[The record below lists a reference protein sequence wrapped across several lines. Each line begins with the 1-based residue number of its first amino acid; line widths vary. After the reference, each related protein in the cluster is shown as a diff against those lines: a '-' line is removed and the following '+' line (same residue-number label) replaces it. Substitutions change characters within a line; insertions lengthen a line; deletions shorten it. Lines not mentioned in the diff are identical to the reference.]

1 MTTKNL
7 EFVFNLQAF
16 ALSDNATIG
25 ATGGNITVGTGY
37 DEDGA
42 SEVYIV
48 SSSYDSDTEMTTYVT
63 DTSWTDTYTYYAF
76 SSTDTSAVLSV
87 NVTTSSDTT
96 TGDSS
101 VISGMPVADSLVGSP
116 VTIQGGTSASTN
128 IALNNVGT
136 ISGELSA
143 NSNVGLTANGT
154 ALRLTNVSGDAITL
168 NTATANFQQTLNGA
182 TVRAALSGSEVVLN
196 GGSDGSALTI
206 SAAGVSALSSID
218 TKQTW
223 DLASGD
229 SVVYNRLSVT
239 GDVDVTGVDD
249 SGSYLAVNA
258 VEGNSVGFATTGSGA
273 RDTVSVNGTVLSG
286 VGATG
291 ANVVAQAATLMTAS
305 ATSQGTISANGSV
318 GGAANVASG
327 ATVTLSASDGIPAIT
342 AVSQLANGGYW
353 TLGSSV
359 NSAYLGND
367 SLDFVDGG
375 NTLRADPTG
384 TKVAA
389 FTATNGNATLTS
401 GDNHVVSVNGAAWN
415 IANSSSSPISA
426 EFDTLGTSATMTTA
440 GEGYFSAS
448 VNSARTLSAGANG
461 AADTLALANGG
472 EASFNGSVITSVN
485 SLAAGSA
492 WLVRGGPTGER
503 WVSAGSNGYGFA
515 KSTDSVY
522 GALTASP
529 TNGASIT
536 GISALSGNV
545 SVSHSDS
552 ISGLNV
558 MGTDWTVAN
567 DYYTAV
573 FDSDGTSA
581 SVSAY
586 GIDNVTVA
594 ASTDASVQVSLVSGD
609 AMSGVFNSATVWAHD
624 GDGVVGMQ
632 LESNTGISG
641 ITSLNSGATVI
652 GDNQFSV
659 NGTYDVVKATAS
671 GGAANTQFTLGS
683 SGVMTVSN
691 VVNGDNYSVT
701 GGRVYYDI
709 YSSLS
714 SGGSATVTIGGS
726 QVAITASTDSAV
738 NNAYVV
744 ADSNDIVS
752 VAGVKLNDTVTT
764 SEDKNFGIVYNT
776 SDISTDTSYT
786 MNVNSA
792 AISIDGG
799 DLATGTSTIAV
810 DVDDSGSTPHV
821 TISSGIASNATVTV
835 GAGVY
840 NVAGNAAV
848 TVNDSIGYLY
858 VDGNG
863 SVSAEDY
870 TVAMQRIDR
879 EASIQGMVSTL
890 NGEKTSVEAY
900 KDFYNIYYGSNS
912 VFSGWTSTVAG
923 YANATVSGS
932 DRTTVASTNG
942 VNILSADGTALGNY
956 PKTVTLQSYL
966 KDPINV
972 EHYEGLYSTNVL
984 NNAVID
990 ARGSNNTLIAIGMND
1005 TEESFSTNHTIFGS
1019 NSASTLIVG
1028 PNASGDNVVFA
1039 GNHANGNY
1047 IYHATNSNAKATL
1060 VGGSGNDTIFAS
1072 SADSVVG
1079 GAGKDFFFDS
1089 SPIEISDYNF
1099 VDDTD
1104 VIIATKLS
1112 ATASLTPDNVAISG
1126 NRIAIANGN
1135 TITVGSSATY
1145 DDSTA
1150 TRAIIAN
1157 ASNSN
1162 DTKFAIWS
1170 GNYESELDASSF
1182 GKGAYMFAQVNE
1194 GRADTLIGSTY
1205 VDTIWASGNDLI
1217 DAGAGND
1224 IINLTTVE
1232 SGARGATVVLSSGI
1246 DSVNGWN
1253 FGFDNASGS
1262 NILGGVEANAV
1273 NFRMRNGEV
1282 VAYAENSSLSFNHAT
1297 TLPSYNILVGDQ
1309 KVTFIAGNQ
1318 VASVMSNDDIGNY
1331 YKSERRGG
1339 LFVSESVTT
1348 AYEMTLGSDQ
1358 FVSINN
1364 LNLQN
1369 ESKST
1374 VWGSAE
1380 SESISVSG
1388 SAGNGARKYVASGGG
1403 NDLLTSGG
1411 NSSTTAG
1418 NFFYFGSYNGTVF
1431 SSGRD
1436 TIESFGYY
1444 RGKND
1449 DPDFSSADVIYL
1461 GNSANYTG
1469 VNVTSGKAEISLGDD
1484 TKVIIHDESGF
1495 LSTDNKIARVQFGD
1509 VQNVLN
1515 VKFGVSSSLNSF
1527 TYDGETNIFFG
1538 NTSRSRD
1545 TLNVS
1550 SDLSNVSIWLEDKN
1564 YDTNTYDGIG
1574 MINAGNVAD
1583 TKLTLA
1589 GSSANNTI
1597 ISGGSGT
1604 TTSLWGGGGETNS
1617 LIGGAGSDTFFY
1629 FKNIGYTDGDGNY
1642 HSSDDKIDKVD
1653 SSDLIWLYDVTLAD
1667 IDGDKTAINSGQ
1679 ITVGL
1684 NNGANITVTNM
1695 GQETYFRLS
1704 DGQGG
1709 WQDVKAVSRGN
1720 NRYWE

>member
-37 DEDGA
+37 NEEGA
-42 SEVYIV
+42 SEVYTV
-48 SSSYDSDTEMTTYVT
+48 SSSYDSDTDITTYVT

-128 IALNNVGT
+128 IALNNIGT

-206 SAAGVSALSSID
+206 SAAGVSTLSSID
-218 TKQTW
+218 TNQTW

-239 GDVDVTGVDD
+239 GDVDVTGADD

-327 ATVTLSASDGIPAIT
+327 ATVTLSASDGTPAIA

-375 NTLRADPTG
+375 NTLRADSTG

-401 GDNHVVSVNGAAWN
+401 GDSHVVSVNGAAWN
-415 IANSSSSPISA
+415 ISNSSSSPVSA
-426 EFDTLGTSATMTTA
+426 VFDTLGTSATMTTA

-515 KSTDSVY
+515 KSTDSIY
-522 GALTASP
+522 GALTASS

-567 DYYTAV
+567 DYNTAV
-573 FDSDGTSA
+573 FDSVGTSA

-586 GIDNVTVA
+586 GTDTYLTVA

-609 AMSGVFNSATVWAHD
+609 TMSGVFNSATVLAHD

-659 NGTYDVVKATAS
+659 NGTYEVVKATAS

-752 VAGVKLNDTVTT
+752 VAGVELNDTVTT
-764 SEDKNFGIVYNT
+764 SEDKSFGIVYNT

-810 DVDDSGSTPHV
+810 YVDDSGSTPHV

-858 VDGNG
+858 VDSNG

-870 TVAMQRIDR
+870 TVAMLRIDR
-879 EASIQGMVSTL
+879 EESIKGMVETL
-890 NGEKTSVEAY
+890 NGESTSVEAF

-923 YANATVSGS
+923 YSSATVSGS
-932 DRTTVASTNG
+932 SRTTTAATG
-942 VNILSADGTALGNY
+942 GANIYGDTTLSAY
-956 PKTVTLQSYL
+956 PNAVTLQSFL
-966 KDPINV
+966 QNPINV
-972 EHYEGLYSTNVL
+972 EHYEGLYPGVATL
-984 NNAVID
+984 GNAVID
-990 ARGSNNTLIAIGMND
+990 ASNSNNSLIAIGMND
-1005 TEESFSTNHTIFGS
+1005 TETAFSTNHTILGS
-1019 NSASTLIVG
+1019 ARQSTIIVG
-1028 PNASGDNVVFA
+1028 AGASGDNVVRA
-1039 GNHANGNY
+1039 GNGGNY
-1047 IYHATNSNAKATL
+1047 IYHTTNNNAKASIF
-1060 VGGSGNDTIFAS
+1060 GGSGNDTIYAS
-1072 SADSVVG
+1072 ASDYVEG

-1089 SPIEISDYNF
+1089 SAIEIADYNF
-1099 VDDTD
+1099 DDGD

-1112 ATASLTPDNVAISG
+1112 ATSSLTPDNVAISG
-1126 NRIAIANGN
+1126 NKIAIANGN
-1135 TITVGSSATY
+1135 TITVGASSDY
-1145 DDSTA
+1145 DEATA

-1282 VAYAENSSLSFNHAT
+1282 VAYSESSSLSFNHAS

-1449 DPDFSSADVIYL
+1449 DPDFSSADVLYL
-1461 GNSANYTG
+1461 GNSANYAG

-1538 NTSRSRD
+1538 NLSRSRD
-1545 TLNVS
+1545 TLNVA

-1597 ISGGSGT
+1597 IAGGSGT
-1604 TTSLWGGGGETNS
+1604 TTSLWGGGGEANS